1 MASWKCG
8 AYVVV
13 GTIVIVLIILLN
25 FDYLPKRKLSEELEL
40 STKSSFKA
48 SVVPFDGLTT
58 TSTSRVTSTGEKV
71 RPLKFHGFCV
81 NIPNVALSEL
91 KKCSNFLL
99 FSIF

>member
-1 MASWKCG
+1 MASWKCS

-13 GTIVIVLIILLN
+13 GTVVIVLIILLN

-58 TSTSRVTSTGEKV
+58 TSTSRVTLAGEKV

-81 NIPNVALSEL
+81 NIPNVALSKL
-91 KKCSNFLL
+91 KKMFQY
-99 FSIF
+99 FIV